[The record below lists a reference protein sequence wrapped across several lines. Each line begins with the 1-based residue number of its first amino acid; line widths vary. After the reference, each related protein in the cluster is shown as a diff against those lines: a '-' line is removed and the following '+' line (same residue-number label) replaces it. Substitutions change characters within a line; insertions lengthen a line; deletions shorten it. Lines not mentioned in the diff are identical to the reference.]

1 MKKSL
6 LILAAIVSL
15 ATYQAY
21 GQATISV
28 TGVNSFI
35 NATSGSFIDVTLSL
49 NVSGTNSI
57 VDVESVNMLLRTFAG
72 GGGLNGG
79 GLFSLSNIVPIAP
92 FTLANNPASST
103 FNTPADAANGG
114 ASNTSSDPTIDR
126 GANAPATSAAPV
138 AGTGTTTFAFETIR
152 FTSLSGLAAGNVYNF
167 SVTLGGIA
175 DAQGSWVDNS
185 ANATFDINSA
195 PTFTITVAAVPEP
208 ATLSLVGLG
217 GLGALGMT
225 ILRRRRRS

>member
-6 LILAAIVSL
+6 LILTAIVSL
-15 ATYQAY
+15 ATFQAF
-21 GQATISV
+21 GQATIAV
-28 TGVNSFI
+28 TGVNSVI
-35 NATSGSFIDVTLSL
+35 GAASGSFVDVTLSL
-49 NVSGTNSI
+49 SVTGTNSI

-79 GLFSLSNIVPIAP
+79 SLFSLSNITPIAP
-92 FTLANNPASST
+92 FTLANNPASSNFDT
-103 FNTPADAANGG
+103 AADAANGG
-114 ASNTSSDPTIDR
+114 ASNTVSNPSVDR
-126 GANAPATSAAPV
+126 GDNAPAATAAPV

-152 FTSLSGLAAGNVYNF
+152 FTSLSGLAANSVYNF
-167 SVTLGGIA
+167 SVTLGGLA

-195 PTFTITVAAVPEP
+195 PTFTITVVPEP
-208 ATLSLVGLG
+208 ATLSLLGLG

-225 ILRRRRRS
+225 ILRRRRTS